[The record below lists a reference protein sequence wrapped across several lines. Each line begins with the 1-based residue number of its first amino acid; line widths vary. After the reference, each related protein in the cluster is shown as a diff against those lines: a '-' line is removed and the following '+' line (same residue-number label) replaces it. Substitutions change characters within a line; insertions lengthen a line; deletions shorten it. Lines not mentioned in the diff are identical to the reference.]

1 MQNSSRSNYVLFVHQ
16 ELRSCTCTLV
26 ISLSWPLLPDSASH
40 GISLQPA
47 LLPFTPGLHAGND
60 SLMEVVREGGLTAL
74 LLDVCELALC
84 RVSNPEPSEAPL
96 SQEGSGLGQLQAALG
111 ALQAVLAS
119 NLASPALS
127 LETCC
132 DLMLLLT
139 DVAQVCTYIILL
151 S

>member
-1 MQNSSRSNYVLFVHQ
+1 M
-16 ELRSCTCTLV
+16 
-26 ISLSWPLLPDSASH
+26 
-40 GISLQPA
+40 
-47 LLPFTPGLHAGND
+47 PGLHAGND

-111 ALQAVLAS
+111 ALQAVLAL
-119 NLASPALS
+119 NLTSPPLS

-132 DLMLLLT
+132 DVMLLLT
-139 DVAQVCTYIILL
+139 DVAQVSDGGVATNKAINQLTEQPFISLCT
-151 S
+151 